1 MQFEQSKH
9 AVRFIKVSS
18 LTDQSRQFERS
29 RVVVFFVGEVDGYN
43 PTYEWDTW
51 RIAWRINLAW
61 DEHTQSTYYDAMIC
75 MNDVHV
81 SMNEIN

>member
-1 MQFEQSKH
+1 MQFDYSKY
-9 AVRFIKVSS
+9 AVRFIEVAS
-18 LTDQSRQFERS
+18 LTDQSVPGVARACGG
-29 RVVVFFVGEVDGYN
+29 VFCGGGGCI
-43 PTYEWDTW
+43 EWDTW

-75 MNDVHV
+75 MNGVHV